1 MTIVHIGSN
10 AMKLLGFSS
19 TEPNDIDMIATYD
32 SIRQYAKDHNIKTFY
47 PIQDGKKI
55 FMRDAKGMIYE
66 VEIAYPGTLAEEF
79 IEIVVVHDPETR
91 VACDGSYIASIDA
104 LYMLKMSHRFLK
116 NSSHFKKTMR
126 DIISFE
132 KSGCYIT
139 NIWQDWYERRVKE
152 TYDYSH
158 PKLNQNKDDFFDTPG
173 VEYMYDHD
181 DIHMAIAYHYKSPA
195 YRQFMKDDAEVECDR
210 EKFEKLHPFFQINAV
225 VEESCV
231 LAIERSLVPFPG
243 VKPPR
248 EAFLF
253 ALEKVCTSITSGWFR
268 EYAWR
273 HYDDAIA
280 QFDTFFT
287 DYYQRFQEALMA
299 GEIKIHTPKKGN

>member
-10 AMKLLGFSS
+10 AMKLLGLSS
-19 TEPNDIDMIATYD
+19 TDPNDIDMIATYD

-55 FMRDAKGMIYE
+55 FMRDSKGMIYE
-66 VEIAYPGTLAEEF
+66 VEIAYPGTLVEEF
-79 IEIVVVHDPETR
+79 IDIVVNHDPETR

-116 NSSHFKKTMR
+116 NSSHFKKTMH

-132 KSGCYIT
+132 KLGCYIT

-152 TYDYSH
+152 TYNYSH

-181 DIHMAIAYHYKSPA
+181 DIHMAIAYHHKSPA
-195 YRQFMKDDAEVECDR
+195 YRQFMKDGAEVECDK
-210 EKFEKLHPFFQINAV
+210 EKFAQLPTSTQLDAV
-225 VEESCV
+225 VEEACV

-243 VKPPR
+243 KKTTR
-248 EAFLF
+248 DAFLF
-253 ALEKVCTSITSGWFR
+253 ALEKICTSITSGWFR
-268 EYAWR
+268 EFAWR
-273 HYDDAIA
+273 HYYDAIHHFDVYFTYYHT
-280 QFDTFFT
+280 QF
-287 DYYQRFQEALMA
+287 QAAMLE
-299 GEIKIHTPKKGN
+299 GKIKIHTPKKGN